1 MAQGTF
7 SNPEI
12 VQEEVDILLIGGG
25 MACCGAAYEIMR
37 WADAAKAESGVDLKI
52 KLVDKAAMDRSGAV
66 AQGLSAI
73 NTYIGPDQDPAD
85 YARMV
90 SNDLMGITR
99 DDLAY
104 DLGRVVD
111 DSVHLFEEWG
121 LPIWKTDADGV
132 RHDGAHSIGEGLPAL
147 KDGGKPVRSGKW
159 QIMINGESYK
169 WIVAEAA
176 KKALGMDRIQER
188 IFIVHLINDKN
199 DPSRI
204 AGAAGFS
211 TRDNKIVIYKAKA
224 ILLAAGGCVNL
235 FRPRSVGE
243 GQGRAW
249 YPVWNAG
256 STYAMAAEAGAE
268 MTMME
273 NRFVPARFKDG
284 YGPVGA
290 WFLLFKAQAVNA
302 NGEVYMVRNKEMLND
317 YPPYGQAAVPASCLR
332 NHLMLHEMKEGRGP
346 IYMDTV
352 AALAK
357 LRETL
362 TPKEVKHLEAEAW
375 EDFLD
380 MCIGQCGVW
389 VGENIEPEKKNSEL
403 MPTEPYLLGSH
414 SGCCGIWVSGP
425 EDLGAPT
432 DEEHED
438 KGKVPAHLPKG
449 WNWGYRSM
457 TTVKGLFTAGDGVG
471 ASGHKF
477 SSGSHAEGRLA
488 AKAMVKYC
496 VDNKA
501 FKPEFE
507 ETPEQIAA
515 LIWQPVK
522 TFLEHKDYTT
532 AIDINPHYITPKMLQ
547 FRLQKIMD
555 EYVAGVATYYT
566 TNDKMLKV
574 AEEKLEM
581 LKEDSLKMR
590 AKDLHELLRAWE
602 NYHRVLTAEAHMK
615 HIQFREESRYPG
627 FYYRMDKNFVDEKN
641 WKCFVNS
648 VYDKKSHKW
657 TVFKRKHMDL
667 VDKSKLFKAAAH

>member
-1 MAQGTF
+1 MAGEF
-7 SNPEI
+7 GNPEVI
-12 VQEEVDILLIGGG
+12 QEEVDILLIGGG
-25 MACCGAAYEIMR
+25 MACCGAGYEVMR
-37 WADAAKAESGVDLKI
+37 WADAAKAEMGIDLKI

-73 NTYIGPDQDPAD
+73 NTYIGSEQDPAD

-104 DLGRVVD
+104 DLGRNVD

-121 LPIWKTDADGV
+121 LPIWKTDENGE
-132 RHDGAHSIGEGLPAL
+132 RHDGAQGLPAL

-169 WIVAEAA
+169 WIVAEAT
-176 KKALGMDRIQER
+176 KKALGMDRIEER
-188 IFIVHLINDKN
+188 IFIVKLVNDKN
-199 DPSRI
+199 DPQRI
-204 AGAAGFS
+204 AGAVGFS
-211 TRDNKIVIYKAKA
+211 TRDHKVVVYKAKA
-224 ILLAAGGCVNL
+224 ILLAAGGCVNI

-243 GQGRAW
+243 GTGRAW

-268 MTMME
+268 LTMME

-302 NGEVYMVRNKEMLND
+302 YGEVYMVKNKELLND

-332 NHLMLHEMKEGRGP
+332 NHLMLKEMKEGRGP

-352 AALAK
+352 TALAK

-362 TPKEVKHLEAEAW
+362 TPREVKHLEAEAW

-380 MCIGQCGVW
+380 MCVGQCGIW

-425 EDLGAPT
+425 TDLGAPT
-432 DEEHED
+432 SED
-438 KGKVPAHLPKG
+438 HPDAAKIPAHLPKG
-449 WNWGYRSM
+449 WSWGYRSM

-477 SSGSHAEGRLA
+477 SSGSHAEGRMC
-488 AKAMVKYC
+488 AKSMVKYC
-496 VDNKA
+496 IDNKDM
-501 FKPEFE
+501 KPELD
-507 ETPEQIAA
+507 TSVEQLVEDIYK
-515 LIWQPVK
+515 PVR

-532 AIDINPHYITPKMLQ
+532 AIDVNPNYITPKMLQ

-566 TNDKMLKV
+566 TNANMLGV
-574 AEEKLEM
+574 AEDKLNM
-581 LKEDSLKMR
+581 LKEDAEKMR

-602 NYHRVLTAEAHMK
+602 NYHRILTAEAHMK

-627 FYYRMDKNFVDEKN
+627 FYYRMDKNFVDEEN
-641 WKCFVNS
+641 WHCFVNS
-648 VYDKKSHKW
+648 VYDKNSKQW
-657 TVFKRKHMDL
+657 NCFKRAHVDI
-667 VDKSKLFKAAAH
+667 VDKSKLFKPAAH

>member
-1 MAQGTF
+1 MAGEF
-7 SNPEI
+7 GNPEI

-25 MACCGAAYEIMR
+25 MACCGAAYEVMQ
-37 WADAAKAESGVDLKI
+37 WADAAKKEVGVDLKI
-52 KLVDKAAMDRSGAV
+52 RLVDKAAMDRSGAV

-73 NTYIGPDQDPAD
+73 NTYIGTEQDPAD

-104 DLGRVVD
+104 DVGRHVD

-121 LPIWKTDADGV
+121 LPIWKTDESGE
-132 RHDGAHSIGEGLPAL
+132 RHDGSKGLPAL

-176 KKALGMDRIQER
+176 KKALGADRIQER
-188 IFIVHLINDKN
+188 IFIVKLVNDKN
-199 DPSRI
+199 DKNRV
-204 AGAAGFS
+204 AGAVGFS
-211 TRDNKIVIYKAKA
+211 TRDHKVMIYKAKA
-224 ILLAAGGCVNL
+224 ILLAAGGCVNI

-243 GQGRAW
+243 GTGRAW
-249 YPVWNAG
+249 YPVWNSG

-268 MTMME
+268 LTMME

-290 WFLLFKAQAVNA
+290 WFLLFKAQATNA
-302 NGEVYMVRNKEMLND
+302 YGEVYMVKNKELLND

-332 NHLMLHEMKEGRGP
+332 NHLMLKEMKEGRGP

-352 AALAK
+352 TALAK

-362 TPKEVKHLEAEAW
+362 SPREVKHLEAEAW

-380 MCIGQCGVW
+380 MCIGQCGIW
-389 VGENIEPEKKNSEL
+389 VGENVEPEKKNSEL

-414 SGCCGIWVSGP
+414 SGCCGIWASGP
-425 EDLGAPT
+425 VDVGAPT
-432 DEEHED
+432 EELHAEKD
-438 KGKVPAHLPKG
+438 KIPSHLPQG
-449 WNWGYRSM
+449 WSWGYRGM

-477 SSGSHAEGRLA
+477 SSGSHAEGRMA
-488 AKAMVKYC
+488 AKSMVQYC
-496 VDNKA
+496 LDNKDM
-501 FKPEFE
+501 KPELDTDPAVLVE
-507 ETPEQIAA
+507 EIYK
-515 LIWQPVK
+515 PVR
-522 TFLEHKDYTT
+522 TYLEFKNYTT
-532 AIDINPHYITPKMLQ
+532 AIDVNPHYITPKMLQ

-566 TNDKMLKV
+566 TNAHMLAL

-581 LKEDSLKMR
+581 LKEDAAKMR

-602 NYHRVLTAEAHMK
+602 NYHRILTAEAHMK
-615 HIQFREESRYPG
+615 HIQFRQESRYPG
-627 FYYRMDKNFVDEKN
+627 FYYRMDKNFVDEEN
-641 WKCFVNS
+641 WHCFVNS
-648 VYDKKSHKW
+648 VYDKGTKAW
-657 TVFKRKHMDL
+657 NCFKRAHVDL
-667 VDKSKLFKAAAH
+667 VDKAKLFKPAAH

>member
-1 MAQGTF
+1 MAGEF
-7 SNPEI
+7 GNPE
-12 VQEEVDILLIGGG
+12 VVEEEVDILLIGGG
-25 MACCGAAYEIMR
+25 MACCGAGYEIMR
-37 WADAAKAESGVDLKI
+37 WAEGTGLKI

-73 NTYIGPDQDPAD
+73 NTYIGTEQDPAD

-104 DLGRVVD
+104 DLGRHVD
-111 DSVHLFEEWG
+111 ESVHLFEEWG
-121 LPIWKTDADGV
+121 LPIWKLDENGERFDGSK
-132 RHDGAHSIGEGLPAL
+132 GMTPL

-176 KKALGMDRIQER
+176 KKALGTDNIAER
-188 IFIVHLINDKN
+188 IFIVKLVNDKN
-199 DPSRI
+199 DKNRI
-204 AGAAGFS
+204 AGAVGFS
-211 TRDNKIVIYKAKA
+211 TREDKVVVYKFKA
-224 ILLAAGGCVNL
+224 CLLAAGGCVNL

-268 MTMME
+268 LTMME
-273 NRFVPARFKDG
+273 NRFVPTRFKDG

-290 WFLLFKAQAVNA
+290 WFLLFKAKATNA
-302 NGEVYMVRNKEMLND
+302 FGEVYMDRNKDMLND
-317 YPPYGQAAVPASCLR
+317 YPPYGAAAVPASCLR
-332 NHLMLHEMKEGRGP
+332 NHLMLKEMKEGRGP
-346 IYMDTV
+346 IWMDTV
-352 AALAK
+352 TALAN

-362 TPKEVKHLEAEAW
+362 TPREVKHLEAEAW

-380 MCIGQCGVW
+380 MCVGQCGIW

-425 EDLGAPT
+425 TDVGAPT
-432 DEEHED
+432 DEAYGEGIPD
-438 KGKVPAHLPKG
+438 HLPKG
-449 WNWGYRSM
+449 WNWGYRGM
-457 TTVKGLFTAGDGVG
+457 TTIKGLFTAGDGVG

-477 SSGSHAEGRLA
+477 SSGSHAEGRMC
-488 AKAMVKYC
+488 AKSMVKYC
-496 VDNKA
+496 LDNPDL
-501 FKPEFE
+501 KPELDTSVE
-507 ETPEQIAA
+507 ELVAQIY
-515 LIWQPVK
+515 QPVK
-522 TFLEHKDYTT
+522 TYLEFKDYTT
-532 AIDINPHYITPKMLQ
+532 AIDINPNYITPKMLQ

-566 TNDKMLKV
+566 TNAKMLEV
-574 AEEKLEM
+574 AGEKLDM
-581 LKEDSLKMR
+581 LKEDAMKMR

-602 NYHRVLTAEAHMK
+602 NYHRILTAEAHMK
-615 HIQFREESRYPG
+615 HIQFRKESRYPG
-627 FYYRMDKNFVDEKN
+627 FYYRMDHNVVDEEN

-648 VYDKKSHKW
+648 VYDKESKQW
-657 TVFKRKHMDL
+657 TCFKRAHTDL
-667 VDKSKLFKAAAH
+667 VDKSKLFK

>member
-1 MAQGTF
+1 MAGEF
-7 SNPEI
+7 GNPTV

-25 MACCGAAYEIMR
+25 MACCGAAYEVMR
-37 WADAAKAESGVDLKI
+37 WAEAAKAESGIDLKI

-73 NTYIGPDQDPAD
+73 NTYIGTEQDPAD

-104 DLGRVVD
+104 DLGRHVD
-111 DSVHLFEEWG
+111 ESVHLFEEWG
-121 LPIWKTDADGV
+121 LPIWKTDENGE
-132 RHDGAHSIGEGLPAL
+132 RHDGAQGMTPL

-176 KKALGMDRIQER
+176 KKALGMDRIEER
-188 IFIVHLINDKN
+188 IFIVKLVNDKN
-199 DPSRI
+199 DPQRV
-204 AGAAGFS
+204 AGAVGFS
-211 TRDNKIVIYKAKA
+211 TRENKVVVYTAKS
-224 ILLAAGGCVNL
+224 ILLAAGGCVNI

-243 GQGRAW
+243 GTGRAW

-302 NGEVYMVRNKEMLND
+302 NGEVYMVRNKELLND

-332 NHLMLHEMKEGRGP
+332 NHLMLKEMKEGRGP

-352 AALAK
+352 TALAK

-362 TPKEVKHLEAEAW
+362 TPREVKHLEAEAW

-380 MCIGQCGVW
+380 MCIGQCGIW

-403 MPTEPYLLGSH
+403 IPTEPYLLGSH

-425 EDLGAPT
+425 DDVGAPT
-432 DEEHED
+432 SED
-438 KGKVPAHLPKG
+438 HADAGKIPAHLPKG

-477 SSGSHAEGRLA
+477 SSGSHAEGRMC
-488 AKAMVKYC
+488 AKSMVKYC
-496 VDNKA
+496 IDNKDM
-501 FKPEFE
+501 KPELDTPVDQLVE
-507 ETPEQIAA
+507 EIYK
-515 LIWQPVK
+515 PVR

-532 AIDINPHYITPKMLQ
+532 AIDVNPNYITPKMLQ

-566 TNDKMLKV
+566 TNASMLTV
-574 AEEKLEM
+574 AEEKLNF
-581 LKEDSLKMR
+581 LKEDAEKMR

-627 FYYRMDKNFVDEKN
+627 FYYRMDKNFVDEEN
-641 WKCFVNS
+641 WHCFVNS
-648 VYDKKSHKW
+648 VYDKNTKEW
-657 TVFKRKHMDL
+657 NCFKRAHVDL
-667 VDKSKLFKAAAH
+667 VDKSKLFKPAAH

>member
-1 MAQGTF
+1 MSTEATF
-7 SNPEI
+7 FNPH
-12 VQEEVDILLIGGG
+12 VVEETVDILLIGGG
-25 MACCGAAYEIMR
+25 MAACGAAYEIMR
-37 WADAAKAESGVDLKI
+37 WTEGTGLKV

-73 NTYIGPDQDPAD
+73 NTYMGGQDPAD

-90 SNDLMGITR
+90 ANDLMGITR

-104 DLGRVVD
+104 DVGRHVD

-121 LPIWKTDADGV
+121 LPIWKQPGDEDK
-132 RHDGAHSIGEGLPAL
+132 PL

-169 WIVAEAA
+169 VIVAEAA
-176 KKALGMDRIQER
+176 KKALGMDNIQER
-188 IFIVHLINDKN
+188 VFIVKLVNDKN
-199 DPSRI
+199 DPKRV
-204 AGAAGFS
+204 AGAVGFS
-211 TRDNKIVIYKAKA
+211 VRDHKVYVYKFKA
-224 ILLAAGGCVNL
+224 CLLVAGGAVNI

-243 GQGRAW
+243 GTGRAW

-268 MTMME
+268 LTMME

-290 WFLLFKAQAVNA
+290 WFLLFKAKAVNA
-302 NGEVYMVRNKEMLND
+302 FGEVYMERNKEMLKQ
-317 YPPYGQAAVPASCLR
+317 YPPYGLAHVPASCLR

-346 IYMDTV
+346 IYMDTPT
-352 AALAK
+352 ALAK
-357 LRETL
+357 LAETM
-362 TPKEVKHLEAEAW
+362 TPKEIKHLEAEAW

-380 MCIGQCGVW
+380 MCIGQAGVW
-389 VGENIEPEKKNSEL
+389 AGENIEPEKKPSEL

-414 SGCCGIWVSGP
+414 SGCSGIWVSGP
-425 EDLGAPT
+425 EDLGAP
-432 DEEHED
+432 DDWH
-438 KGKVPAHLPKG
+438 
-449 WNWGYRSM
+449 WGYRSM

-477 SSGSHAEGRLA
+477 SSGSHAEGRIA
-488 AKAMVKYC
+488 AKGMVKFAL
-496 VDNKA
+496 DNKDWV
-501 FKPEFE
+501 PELDTPVNDLVE
-507 ETPEQIAA
+507 EIYR
-515 LIWQPVK
+515 PVR

-532 AIDINPHYITPKMLQ
+532 AIDINPNYITPRMLQ

-555 EYVAGVATYYT
+555 EYVAGVATWYQ
-566 TNDKMLKV
+566 TNGKMLAV

-581 LKEDSLKMR
+581 LKEDALKMR

-602 NYHRVLTAEAHMK
+602 NYHRVLAAEAHMK

-627 FYYRMDKNFVDEKN
+627 FYYRMDFNFVDEKN

-648 VYDKKSHKW
+648 TYDRKTKKW
-657 TVFKRKHMDL
+657 NVFKRPHVDL
-667 VDKSKLFKAAAH
+667 VSKPTAP

>member
-1 MAQGTF
+1 MSTEATF
-7 SNPEI
+7 GNPQVIE
-12 VQEEVDILLIGGG
+12 EEVDILIIGGG
-25 MACCGAAYEIMR
+25 MAACGCAFEMMR
-37 WADAAKAESGVDLKI
+37 WTEGTGLKI

-73 NTYIGPDQDPAD
+73 NTYMGGQDPAD

-90 SNDLMGITR
+90 ANDLMGITR

-104 DLGRVVD
+104 DVGRHVD

-121 LPIWKTDADGV
+121 LPIWKQPGD
-132 RHDGAHSIGEGLPAL
+132 EGKSL

-169 WIVAEAA
+169 VIVAEAA
-176 KKALGMDRIQER
+176 KKALGMDNIQER
-188 IFIVHLINDKN
+188 IFIVKLVNDKN
-199 DPSRI
+199 DPKRVS
-204 AGAAGFS
+204 GAVGFS
-211 TRDNKIVIYKAKA
+211 VREHQVYVYKFKA
-224 ILLAAGGCVNL
+224 CLLAAGGAVNI

-243 GQGRAW
+243 GTGRAW

-268 MTMME
+268 LTMME

-290 WFLLFKAQAVNA
+290 WFLLFKAKAVNA
-302 NGEVYMVRNKEMLND
+302 FGEVYMDRNKEMLKQ
-317 YPPYGQAAVPASCLR
+317 YPPYGLAAVPASCLR
-332 NHLMLHEMKEGRGP
+332 NHLMMHEMKEGRGP
-346 IYMDTV
+346 IYMDTPT
-352 AALAK
+352 ALAK
-357 LRETL
+357 LAETM
-362 TPKEVKHLEAEAW
+362 TPKEIKHLEAEAW

-380 MCIGQCGVW
+380 MCIGQAGVW
-389 VGENIEPEKKNSEL
+389 AGENIEPEKKPSEL

-425 EDLGAPT
+425 EDLGAPK
-432 DEEHED
+432 E
-438 KGKVPAHLPKG
+438 
-449 WNWGYRSM
+449 WSWGYRSM
-457 TTVKGLFTAGDGVG
+457 TTIKGLFTAGDGVG

-477 SSGSHAEGRLA
+477 SSGSHAEGRIA
-488 AKAMVKYC
+488 AKGMIRYAL
-496 VDNKA
+496 DNKNW
-501 FKPEFE
+501 KPELDTPVNELVE
-507 ETPEQIAA
+507 EIYK
-515 LIWQPVK
+515 PVR
-522 TFLEHKDYTT
+522 TYLEHKDYTT

-555 EYVAGVATYYT
+555 EYCAGVATWYQ
-566 TNDKMLKV
+566 TNAKMLGV
-574 AEEKLEM
+574 CEEKLEM
-581 LKEDSLKMR
+581 LKEDAVKMR

-627 FYYRMDKNFVDEKN
+627 FYYRMDFNFIDEKN

-648 VYDKKSHKW
+648 TYDRKSKKW
-657 TVFKRKHMDL
+657 TVFKKPHVDL
-667 VDKSKLFKAAAH
+667 VAKPTAGH

>member
-1 MAQGTF
+1 MAGEF
-7 SNPEI
+7 GNPEVI
-12 VQEEVDILLIGGG
+12 QEEVDVLLIGGG
-25 MACCGAAYEIMR
+25 MACCGAGYEIMR
-37 WADAAKAESGVDLKI
+37 WADAAKAEMGIDLKI

-73 NTYIGPDQDPAD
+73 NTYIGSEQDPAD

-104 DLGRVVD
+104 DLGRNVD

-121 LPIWKTDADGV
+121 LPIWKTDENGE
-132 RHDGAHSIGEGLPAL
+132 RHDGAQGLPSL

-169 WIVAEAA
+169 WIVAEAT
-176 KKALGMDRIQER
+176 KKALGMDRIEER
-188 IFIVHLINDKN
+188 IFIVKLVNDKN
-199 DPSRI
+199 DPQRI
-204 AGAAGFS
+204 AGAVGFS
-211 TRDNKIVIYKAKA
+211 TRDHKVVVYKAKA
-224 ILLAAGGCVNL
+224 ILLAAGGCVNI

-243 GQGRAW
+243 GTGRAW

-268 MTMME
+268 LTMME

-302 NGEVYMVRNKEMLND
+302 YGEVYMVKNKELLND

-332 NHLMLHEMKEGRGP
+332 NHLMLKEMKEGRGP

-352 AALAK
+352 TALAK

-362 TPKEVKHLEAEAW
+362 TPREVKHLEAEAW

-380 MCIGQCGVW
+380 MCVGQCGIW

-425 EDLGAPT
+425 TDVGAPT
-432 DEEHED
+432 SED
-438 KGKVPAHLPKG
+438 HADADKIPAHLPKG
-449 WNWGYRSM
+449 WSWGYRSM

-477 SSGSHAEGRLA
+477 SSGSHAEGRMC
-488 AKAMVKYC
+488 AKSMVKYC
-496 VDNKA
+496 IDNKDYKVELDTSVEQLVEEVY
-501 FKPEFE
+501 KP
-507 ETPEQIAA
+507 
-515 LIWQPVK
+515 VR

-532 AIDINPHYITPKMLQ
+532 AIDVNPNYITPKMLQ

-566 TNDKMLKV
+566 TNANMLGV
-574 AEEKLEM
+574 AEEKLNM
-581 LKEDSLKMR
+581 LKEDAEKMR

-602 NYHRVLTAEAHMK
+602 NYHRILTAEAHMK
-615 HIQFREESRYPG
+615 HIQFRQESRYPG
-627 FYYRMDKNFVDEKN
+627 FYYRMDKNFVDEEN
-641 WKCFVNS
+641 WHCFVNS
-648 VYDKKSHKW
+648 VYDKTSKQW
-657 TVFKRKHMDL
+657 NCFKRAHVDI
-667 VDKSKLFKAAAH
+667 VDKSKLFKPAAH

>member
-1 MAQGTF
+1 MAGEF
-7 SNPEI
+7 GNPEVI
-12 VQEEVDILLIGGG
+12 QEEVDVLLIGGG
-25 MACCGAAYEIMR
+25 MACCGAGYEIMR
-37 WADAAKAESGVDLKI
+37 WADAAKAEMGIDLKI

-73 NTYIGPDQDPAD
+73 NTYIGSEQDPAD

-104 DLGRVVD
+104 DLGRNVD

-121 LPIWKTDADGV
+121 LPIWKTDENGE
-132 RHDGAHSIGEGLPAL
+132 RHDGAQGLPSL

-169 WIVAEAA
+169 WIVAEAT
-176 KKALGMDRIQER
+176 KKALGMDRIEER
-188 IFIVHLINDKN
+188 IFIVKLVNDKN
-199 DPSRI
+199 DPQRI
-204 AGAAGFS
+204 AGAVGFS
-211 TRDNKIVIYKAKA
+211 TRDHKIVVYKAKA
-224 ILLAAGGCVNL
+224 ILLAAGGCVNI

-243 GQGRAW
+243 GTGRAW

-268 MTMME
+268 LTMME

-302 NGEVYMVRNKEMLND
+302 YGEVYMVKNKELLND

-332 NHLMLHEMKEGRGP
+332 NHLMLKEMKEGRGP

-352 AALAK
+352 TALAK

-362 TPKEVKHLEAEAW
+362 TPREVKHLEAEAW

-380 MCIGQCGVW
+380 MCVGQCGIW

-425 EDLGAPT
+425 TDVGAPT
-432 DEEHED
+432 SED
-438 KGKVPAHLPKG
+438 HADADKIPAHLPKG
-449 WNWGYRSM
+449 WSWGYRSM

-477 SSGSHAEGRLA
+477 SSGSHAEGRMC
-488 AKAMVKYC
+488 AKSMVKYC
-496 VDNKA
+496 IDNKDYKVELDTSVEQLVEEVY
-501 FKPEFE
+501 KP
-507 ETPEQIAA
+507 
-515 LIWQPVK
+515 VR

-532 AIDINPHYITPKMLQ
+532 AIDVNPNYITPKMLQ

-566 TNDKMLKV
+566 TNANMLGV
-574 AEEKLEM
+574 AEEKLNM
-581 LKEDSLKMR
+581 LKEDAEKMR

-615 HIQFREESRYPG
+615 HIQFRQESRYPG
-627 FYYRMDKNFVDEKN
+627 FYYRMDKNFVDEEN
-641 WKCFVNS
+641 WHCFVNS
-648 VYDKKSHKW
+648 VYDKTSKQW
-657 TVFKRKHMDL
+657 NCFKRAHVDI
-667 VDKSKLFKAAAH
+667 VDKSKLFKPAAH

>member
-1 MAQGTF
+1 MAEGTF
-7 SNPEI
+7 GNPE
-12 VQEEVDILLIGGG
+12 VVEEEVDILLIGGG
-25 MACCGAAYEIMR
+25 MACCGAGYEIMR
-37 WADAAKAESGVDLKI
+37 WMEGTDLKV

-73 NTYIGPDQDPAD
+73 NTYLGEQTPAD

-90 SNDLMGITR
+90 ANDLMGITR

-104 DLGRVVD
+104 DLGRHVD
-111 DSVHLFEEWG
+111 DSVKLFEEWG
-121 LPIWKTDADGV
+121 LPIWKQPGD
-132 RHDGAHSIGEGLPAL
+132 EGKSL
-147 KDGGKPVRSGKW
+147 KEGGKPVRSGKW

-176 KKALGMDRIQER
+176 KKALGTENIQER
-188 IFIVHLINDKN
+188 VFIVKLINDKN
-199 DPSRI
+199 DPTRV
-204 AGAAGFS
+204 AGAVGFS
-211 TRDNKIVIYKAKA
+211 TREHKVYVYKFKA
-224 ILLAAGGCVNL
+224 CLLAAGGCVNL

-243 GQGRAW
+243 GTGRAW

-268 MTMME
+268 LTMME

-290 WFLLFKAQAVNA
+290 WFLLFKAKAINA
-302 NGEVYMVRNKEMLND
+302 FGEVYMDRNKEMLKD
-317 YPPYGQAAVPASCLR
+317 YPPYGLAAVPASCLR
-332 NHLMLHEMKEGRGP
+332 NHLMMKEMREGRGP
-346 IYMDTV
+346 IYMDTPT
-352 AALAK
+352 ALQK
-357 LRETL
+357 LAETM
-362 TPKEVKHLEAEAW
+362 TPKEIKHLEAEAW

-380 MCIGQCGVW
+380 MCIGQAGVW
-389 VGENIEPEKKNSEL
+389 AGENIEPEKKPSEL

-425 EDLGAPT
+425 DDIGAPA
-432 DEEHED
+432 E
-438 KGKVPAHLPKG
+438 

-488 AKAMVKYC
+488 AKAMVKFAL
-496 VDNKA
+496 DNKDW
-501 FKPEFE
+501 
-507 ETPEQIAA
+507 TPELDTPIDQLVEEIYK
-515 LIWQPVK
+515 PVR

-532 AIDINPHYITPKMLQ
+532 AIDINPNYITPKMLQ

-555 EYVAGVATYYT
+555 EYVAGVATWYQ
-566 TNDKMLKV
+566 TNAKMLDV
-574 AEEKLEM
+574 AEAKLEM
-581 LKEDSLKMR
+581 LKEDADKMR

-602 NYHRVLTAEAHMK
+602 NFHRVLTAEAHMK

-627 FYYRMDKNFVDEKN
+627 FYYRMDHNVVDEEN

-648 VYDKKSHKW
+648 TYDKKTKTW
-657 TVFKRKHMDL
+657 TCKKVPHVDL
-667 VDKSKLFKAAAH
+667 VEKPTASL